1 MVLKSPYKLDE
12 FLGLEYF
19 ITDTKGIKGKL
30 RVFVEDF
37 YVEEIPLDSYGEGE
51 DYLHFILEKRNWDTL
66 QAIKAMARA
75 LRISH
80 KRFCFAG
87 TKDKRAVTKQR
98 IAVYKLRE
106 EQLQKVAIKGIKIHI
121 LGRGGRIY
129 LGDAKGNKFRIII
142 REIEN
147 AKEIFKT
154 REQLR
159 VKGIPNY
166 FGYQRFGTTRPN
178 THLVGREIIKGN
190 LEEAVLSYLAK
201 PFESESR
208 EAYNARKFL
217 ESTRDYKKALEIF
230 PDNLRY
236 EKAMLNHLV
245 KKPRDYAGA
254 LRKLPLKL
262 RRMLVHAY
270 QSYLF
275 NKILSKTIEMQEEI
289 KGRKIPLIGY
299 RTKLGEIEKEILEK
313 EGIKKENFKIK
324 SMPELSLEGSERDAC
339 IDSEIKVELLNSNA
353 CVFNF
358 TLPKGSYATVVLRE
372 FMKAEPLNY

>member
-1 MVLKSPYKLDE
+1 
-12 FLGLEYF
+12 
-19 ITDTKGIKGKL
+19 
-30 RVFVEDF
+30 
-37 YVEEIPLDSYGEGE
+37 
-51 DYLHFILEKRNWDTL
+51 
-66 QAIKAMARA
+66 
-75 LRISH
+75 
-80 KRFCFAG
+80 
-87 TKDKRAVTKQR
+87 
-98 IAVYKLRE
+98 
-106 EQLQKVAIKGIKIHI
+106 
-121 LGRGGRIY
+121 
-129 LGDAKGNKFRIII
+129 
-142 REIEN
+142 
-147 AKEIFKT
+147 
-154 REQLR
+154 
-159 VKGIPNY
+159 
-166 FGYQRFGTTRPN
+166 GYQRFGTTRPN

-217 ESTRDYKKALEIF
+217 ESTRDYKRALEIF

-275 NKILSKTIEMQEEI
+275 NKILSKTIEMQEKI

-313 EGIKKENFKIK
+313 EGIEKENFKIK